1 MRFAACLS
9 VASLACSAAAL
20 VPRVIGTGICDS
32 AMAGI
37 SCSTQDENRCAG
49 DANKICIC
57 ATRAGPNN
65 TPLWVRLL
73 PVVPR

>member
-1 MRFAACLS
+1 MRFSSCLAL
-9 VASLACSAAAL
+9 ASLVCSAIAL
-20 VPRVIGTGICDS
+20 VPRAGTGICDS
-32 AMAGI
+32 AMQGI

-65 TPLWVRLL
+65 TPLWVSPLL
-73 PVVPR
+73 VVPR